1 MTRDRATRDEATRDP
16 ATRRRSAAGRLAVA
30 ALVLAIGLKAAGVI
44 SQQALDHVLLASIAW
59 AAFGL
64 SARAGAGPTP
74 SALAAGALAG
84 GLVALQAWQPGL
96 QYMPYLAVA
105 PVNLAL
111 GYVFARGLMPG
122 RRPALIALV
131 ESTGRKPVDDPSFR
145 RYLAGQCAVW
155 SLLALATG
163 LVAMAAM
170 VAASARGALSAG
182 LGALIGAQVLL
193 FLASHHYAAIRYGR
207 PERWRDTLRAM
218 ARVDL
223 WSSLR
228 AQ

>member
-1 MTRDRATRDEATRDP
+1 MTRDDATRDP
-16 ATRRRSAAGRLAVA
+16 PTRRRSAAGRLVVA
-30 ALVLAIGLKAAGVI
+30 ALVLAVGLKAAGVI
-44 SQQALDHVLLASIAW
+44 SQPALDLVMLASIAW

-64 SARAGAGPTP
+64 AARAGAGPAP

-84 GLVALQAWQPGL
+84 ALVALQAWQPGL

-122 RRPALIALV
+122 RRPALLALV
-131 ESTGRKPVDDPSFR
+131 ESTGRRPVDDPSFR
-145 RYLAGQCAVW
+145 RYLAGQCALW

-163 LVAMAAM
+163 LVAAAAM
-170 VAASARGALSAG
+170 VAAPARAALSVA

-193 FLASHHYAAIRYGR
+193 FLGSHRYAAARYGR
-207 PERWRDTLRAM
+207 TERWRDTLRAM

-223 WSSLR
+223 WAGLR